1 MPGVTAR
8 IWVFFIMGWLAQHQ
22 TCLCQMG
29 SIFLTRARES
39 LLTRY
44 QDWLTG
50 FKIDLKG
57 ERGNIRLWQTVK
69 DSFQLNPFYDS
80 MTQQH
85 FLEQKMLLQT
95 SQQFS
100 CAGRSGFLLHH
111 LVLQGWTLSPKYSL
125 QTNDCILT
133 LDAKMAPV
141 FFQILQHSLNPSIW
155 SCSNWMVWEQQVKMP
170 VNVLGRAVYIL

>member
-29 SIFLTRARES
+29 RGS

-50 FKIDLKG
+50 FKTDLKG
-57 ERGNIRLWQTVK
+57 ERSNIRTWQTVK
-69 DSFQLNPFYDS
+69 DPFQSNPFYDS
-80 MTQQH
+80 MTHQH
-85 FLEQKMLLQT
+85 FLEQKMLLRT
-95 SQQFS
+95 SQRFS
-100 CAGRSGFLLHH
+100 CAGRSGFLLYH

-133 LDAKMAPV
+133 LDAEMPPV